1 MNRLIDAAIHRSRT
15 TLSVL
20 FLIIVAGIAAFI
32 TLPREADPDVSFP
45 MIMVQIYHDGIS
57 PEDGERLIIRP
68 LETQLR
74 SIEGVKEITATAA
87 QSRVYVMLEFDAGF
101 DADQAMTD
109 VREKIDLARRDLPQ
123 DSEEPVIR
131 EFNASLSPAI
141 SVMLY
146 GTLPERKLLQLA
158 RQLQDDIE
166 TDPNVLE
173 ATISGIREEVLEII
187 IDPVRL
193 ESYGITAA
201 ELLSAVGRNN
211 RLVTAG
217 SLELNQ
223 GSFSVKVPGLLETAA
238 DVYDLVIKRNG
249 DAVVT
254 LQDIADI
261 RRTFKDPDGFARFNG
276 YPAIGI
282 QVVKRLGHNVIET
295 TAGVRAIVEKAS
307 LSWPEGVHHS
317 YNNDVSRFIGQMLG
331 DLQANITTAVLLVM
345 IVVVAALGLRS
356 AGLVGMAIP
365 GSFLFA
371 LMFMSIFGLTINM
384 MTLFGM
390 VLAVGMLVDG
400 GIVVVELADRKMAEG
415 IPSKDA
421 YALAAKRMAWPIIAS
436 TLTTIAAFLPAVFWP
451 DVTGQFMRILPM
463 TLIIV
468 LTGSLLMALIF
479 VPTLGALFGKSVGR
493 STDTLRA
500 LAAAEHGDLTH
511 LKGITGW
518 YTRLLTQLTRVP
530 FRVVGAAVAILIS
543 VQLYYIYN
551 GNGMEFFVDVEPD
564 SGVVF
569 IQARGNL
576 SSAEESDLV
585 RQVEEIIYTT
595 EGIKTAF
602 TRTGRASGGGG
613 PRGGSAPSDTIGQII
628 VEFDDWDKRP
638 EAEEIVRQIRA
649 RGSELAGIQVE
660 FFLFK
665 NGPPTGKDIQLE
677 FRTLTP
683 GTIAPVLKEVRRYIE
698 TSVADVIDIEDSRP
712 LPGIEWQ
719 LDVDRAL
726 AGRYSVDVTSVGT
739 MVQLVTN
746 GIKLGEYRPDDS
758 EDEIDIRVRFP
769 ESARSIEQLDRLSI
783 QTAQGLVPISNFVRR
798 IPKNKVDSIDRVDG
812 KRKIVLTANVLPN
825 VLPLEKVAEIKA
837 WIEQANFDPRV
848 EIKFRGSDEEANAA
862 ATFLMGAFGIALFLM
877 AIILVTQ
884 FNSFYLALLI
894 LSSIIMSTVGVT
906 VGLIVTGQR
915 FSVVITGVGI
925 MALAGIIVNN
935 NIVLIDNYQRL
946 RDEGIEAIE
955 AIIRT
960 GAQRLRPVLLTTIT
974 TVCGLLPMAMQIS
987 INFWDREITYGA
999 PSTDWWYQMATAIVF
1014 GLAFG
1019 TLMTLVVT
1027 PCALAIPVRMK
1038 AWMQKR
1044 RGIEAEASPG
1054 DESPSAMPAE

>member
-1 MNRLIDAAIHRSRT
+1 MNWIIDAALNRSRT
-15 TLSVL
+15 TLSFL
-20 FLIIVAGIAAFI
+20 FLIIVAGAVSFV

-45 MIMVQIYHDGIS
+45 MIMVQVFHDGIS

-74 SIEGVKEITATAA
+74 SIEGVKEITATGA
-87 QSRVYVMLEFDAGF
+87 QSFAYVMLEFDAGF

-109 VREKIDLARRDLPQ
+109 VREKIDLARRDLPL
-123 DSEEPVIR
+123 DAEEPVIQ

-146 GTLPERKLLQLA
+146 GTLSERKLLQLA

-166 TDPNVLE
+166 SNPHVLE
-173 ATISGIREEVLEII
+173 ATISGIREEVLEIV

-193 ESYGITAA
+193 ESYGISAT
-201 ELLSAVGRNN
+201 ELLNAVGRNN

-217 SLELNQ
+217 SLELDQ

-238 DVYDLVIKRNG
+238 DVYGLAVKRNG
-249 DAVVT
+249 DTVVT
-254 LQDIADI
+254 LQDVADI
-261 RRTFKDPDGFARFNG
+261 RRTFKDPSGFARFNG
-276 YPAIGI
+276 YPAVGI
-282 QVVKRLGHNVIET
+282 QVVKRLGHNIIET
-295 TAGVRAIVEKAS
+295 TQGVRDIVDESS
-307 LSWPEGVHHS
+307 LSWPEGVYYD
-317 YNNDVSRFIGQMLG
+317 YNNDVSRFIGAMLG

-371 LMFMSIFGLTINM
+371 LMVMSIIGLTINM

-415 IPSKDA
+415 MSSREA
-421 YALAAKRMAWPIIAS
+421 YTISAKRMAWPIIAS

-463 TLIIV
+463 TLIVV

-479 VPTLGALFGKSVGR
+479 VPTLGALFGKSVSR
-493 STDTLRA
+493 SNDTLKA
-500 LAAAEHGDLTH
+500 LAAAEHGDLTR
-511 LKGITGW
+511 LRGITGS
-518 YTRLLTQLTRVP
+518 YTRLLTRLTKMPGRVI
-530 FRVVGAAVAILIS
+530 GISVAILVT
-543 VQLYYIYN
+543 VQVYYVYN
-551 GNGMEFFVDVEPD
+551 GNGMEFFVEVEPD
-564 SGVVF
+564 SGMVF

-576 SSAEESDLV
+576 SAAEESKLV
-585 RQVEEIIYTT
+585 RQVEEIVYSTP
-595 EGIKTAF
+595 GIKSAF
-602 TRTGRASGGGG
+602 TRTGGGGRG
-613 PRGGSAPSDTIGQII
+613 PSMMGGDTPSDTIGQII

-638 EAEEIVRQIRA
+638 SAEEIVQQIRD
-649 RGSELAGIQVE
+649 RGSALAGIQVE
-660 FFLFK
+660 FFMFES
-665 NGPPTGKDIQLE
+665 GPPTGKDIQLE
-677 FRTLTP
+677 FRTLAP
-683 GTIAPVLKEVRRYIE
+683 GSIEPVLREVRRHIE
-698 TSVADVIDIEDSRP
+698 TNVSDVIDIEDSRP

-719 LDVDRAL
+719 LDVDRTL
-726 AGRYSVDVTSVGT
+726 AGQYSVDVSSVGS

-769 ESARSIEQLDRLSI
+769 ETARSIEQLDKLSI
-783 QTAQGLVPISNFVRR
+783 HTGQGLVPISNFVRKV
-798 IPKNKVDSIDRVDG
+798 PKSKVDTIDRVDG
-812 KRKIVLTANVLPN
+812 KRKMILTANVLPD
-825 VLPLEKVAEIKA
+825 VLPLEKVAEIRA
-837 WIEQANFDPRV
+837 WIDSAELDDRV
-848 EIKFRGSDEEANAA
+848 EIRFRGSDEEANEAA
-862 ATFLMGAFGIALFLM
+862 NFLIGAFGIALFLM

-884 FNSFYLALLI
+884 FNSFYRAILI

-974 TVCGLLPMAMQIS
+974 TVCGLLPMALQIS
-987 INFWDREITYGA
+987 INFWNRDITYGA

-1019 TLMTLVVT
+1019 TLMTLVFT
-1027 PCALAIPVRMK
+1027 PCALAIPVKIKARMQ
-1038 AWMQKR
+1038 ARRERR
-1044 RGIEAEASPG
+1044 RGSRGASP
-1054 DESPSAMPAE
+1054 MPAE